1 MNGLKTNLTHKP
13 MTLQQMQ
20 AARAK
25 GESKSDFTALRARL
39 HAGYEP
45 ATDIDSPDATHLIR
59 AAMAKQRG
67 RPAGTATTEQIAIRV
82 NKEALI
88 RWRATGKGWQTR
100 AAKLLETA
108 VV

>member
-1 MNGLKTNLTHKP
+1 MNGLNMNTI
-13 MTLQQMQ
+13 MTLEQME

-25 GESKSDFTALRARL
+25 GTSQSDFASLRASL
-39 HAGYEP
+39 NDGFEP
-45 ATDIDSPDATHLIR
+45 QIDTDAPDATHLIR
-59 AAMAKQRG
+59 AAITKQRG

-82 NKEALI
+82 NKEALT

-108 VV
+108 VA